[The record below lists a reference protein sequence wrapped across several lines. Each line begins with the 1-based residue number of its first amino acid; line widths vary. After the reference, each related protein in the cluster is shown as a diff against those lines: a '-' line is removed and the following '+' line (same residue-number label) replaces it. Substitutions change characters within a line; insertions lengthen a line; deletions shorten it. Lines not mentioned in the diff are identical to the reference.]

1 MREFS
6 TPATYVVPP
15 TGSLSDDVVRNAAE
29 APDVAVLS
37 RPGAD
42 GSWVD
47 VTSSEFLAEVS
58 AVAKG
63 LIAAGVGAGDR
74 VALLSK
80 TRYEWTLIDYA
91 IWFAGATTVPIYE
104 TSSAEQIEWI
114 LQDSAA
120 VAIIAEDAGHMGRIS
135 EVRAA
140 CAALNSVWSIND
152 NAVDL
157 LVKLGADITDEQLEA
172 RRSAVT
178 PDDAATL
185 IYTSGTTGRPKGCV
199 LTHGNFMFELGVV
212 VDSLDGLF
220 NIEGRSTLLFLPLAH
235 VFARIIQVGCITS
248 RTRLGHTPDIK
259 NLVADLGTFQPTFV
273 LAVPRVFEKVY
284 NTASQK
290 AVADGKGKIFDMATE
305 VAIEYSRATETGK
318 ASFLLA
324 AKHKLFSKLVYGKLL
339 AALGG
344 NCSYAISGG
353 APLGDRLGHFYRGI
367 GVTVLEGYGLTE
379 TTGALTVN
387 LPEAFKIGTVGR
399 PIPGTSVRVAD
410 DGELLFK
417 GGQVLKEYW
426 QNPAAT
432 ADAKTDDGWFHSG
445 DLGEVDDEGFVK
457 ITGRKKEILVTA
469 GGKNVAPAVLEDRL
483 RAHVLV
489 DQCIVVGDGQPF
501 IGAIVTIDPEAL
513 PTWAEANGKSGNI
526 EDLVEDEDLLAVIQS
541 AVDEANKAVSK
552 AESIRKFVI
561 IPDSWTEEGGQ
572 LTPSLKLK
580 RNVVMR
586 EFSHE
591 VDALYAK

>member
-15 TGSLSDDVVRNAAE
+15 TGNLSDDVVRNAAE

-37 RPGAD
+37 RPGPD

-47 VTSSEFLAEVS
+47 VTAAEFLADVS

-91 IWFAGATTVPIYE
+91 IWFAGAATVPIYE

-120 VAIIAEDAGHMGRIS
+120 VAVIAEDTGHVGRIS
-135 EVRAA
+135 EVRAN
-140 CAALNSVWSIND
+140 CTALNNVWSIND

-157 LVKLGADITDEQLEA
+157 LVKLGTDVTDEQLEA

-178 PDDAATL
+178 PDDTATL

-212 VDSLDGLF
+212 VDTLDALF
-220 NIEGRSTLLFLPLAH
+220 DIEGRSTLLFLPLAH
-235 VFARIIQVGCITS
+235 VFARIIQIGCIKS

-259 NLVADLGTFQPTFV
+259 NLVADLGTFRPTFV

-290 AVADGKGKIFDMATE
+290 AVADGKGRIFDMATE
-305 VAIEYSRATETGK
+305 VAINYSRATESGK
-318 ASFLLA
+318 APLLLA

-344 NCSYAISGG
+344 NCSYAVSGG

-426 QNPAAT
+426 QNPSAT
-432 ADAKTDDGWFHSG
+432 AEAKTEDGWFHSG

-513 PTWAEANGKSGNI
+513 PTWAEANGKSADI
-526 EDLVEDEDLLAVIQS
+526 EDLVDDEDLRAVIQS
-541 AVDEANKAVSK
+541 AVDDANKAVSK

-591 VDALYAK
+591 VDALYS